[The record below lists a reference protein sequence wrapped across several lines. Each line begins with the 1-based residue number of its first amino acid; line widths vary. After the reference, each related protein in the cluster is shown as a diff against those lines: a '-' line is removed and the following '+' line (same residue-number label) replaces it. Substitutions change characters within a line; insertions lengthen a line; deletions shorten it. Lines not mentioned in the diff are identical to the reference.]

1 MKKVAVVMG
10 SDSDYPVVSE
20 AVKTLQSFAVECETR
35 VLSAHRSPAA
45 VAEYAAAAAG
55 NGFGVIIA
63 AAGKAAHLAG
73 VIASQT
79 LLPVIG
85 IPVKSSAFEGL
96 DALLSTVQ
104 MPPGVPVACVAVDGA
119 KNAALLAV
127 RILALQEPELLRR
140 LEAYRDTM
148 SEDVAAKDAAMK
160 AKCAAEEC

>member
-20 AVKTLQSFAVECETR
+20 AVKTLRSFDVEFETR

-45 VAEYAAAAAG
+45 VAEFAAG
-55 NGFGVIIA
+55 AAERDFGVIIA

-127 RILALQEPELLRR
+127 RILALQEPDLLHR
-140 LEAYRDTM
+140 LTALRDSM
-148 SEDVAAKDAAMK
+148 NADVALKDAAIK
-160 AKCAAEEC
+160 EKCAAEGC